1 MTDKISY
8 DDLKEYQHLF
18 TLAPSFVL
26 KRMAKKNSNLVAKFR
41 QSIESHLSKL
51 DDEQKIKLDLILNSD
66 VDDLQSL
73 LAEAYLKTK
82 MKQYEILADPK
93 YKDFI
98 ELNINE
104 LKKII

>member
-18 TLAPSFVL
+18 TLTPSFVL

>member
-82 MKQYEILADPK
+82 MKQYEILANPK